1 MKKYIYIYIYEY
13 RDVKDVARFETPEKD
28 IIFVPIP
35 LHPAIRLLKETLFP
49 ASKFF
54 PRGWK
59 DGELCLSNV
68 VFYEGVEGNTSATE
82 IHAENIDQRTKH
94 ALTN

>member
-54 PRGWK
+54 PRG
-59 DGELCLSNV
+59 
-68 VFYEGVEGNTSATE
+68 
-82 IHAENIDQRTKH
+82 
-94 ALTN
+94 